1 MIPDLPY
8 TVESVTQLL
17 VAALV
22 AGSVLGL
29 VAVMTRVRG

>member
-1 MIPDLPY
+1 MIPELPFS
-8 TVESVTQLL
+8 VEDITTLL

-29 VAVMTRVRG
+29 VAVMTRVGR